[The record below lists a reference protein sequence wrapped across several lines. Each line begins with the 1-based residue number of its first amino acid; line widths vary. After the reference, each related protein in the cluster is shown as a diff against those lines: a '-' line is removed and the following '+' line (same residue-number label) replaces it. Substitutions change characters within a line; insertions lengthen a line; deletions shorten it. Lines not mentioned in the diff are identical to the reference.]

1 MKADDIISKAR
12 KELVDFIIFELKM
25 VFMYMYH
32 GEEPTA
38 GCDWIVTCDYLDTTP
53 TIGVSVSD
61 SEGNDYV
68 SYRNLVEVRVDD
80 NKNLTIVVENS
91 VGVDEPIELTEQ
103 YLTTDELSYIAD
115 ALEVTWNN
123 MIGKK

>member
-1 MKADDIISKAR
+1 MKANDIILNAR
-12 KELVDFIIFELKM
+12 KQLIDFIIFELKM

-38 GCDWIVTCDYLDTTP
+38 GCDWIVTCDALDTTP

-68 SYRNLVEVRVDD
+68 SYRDLVEVRVDD
-80 NKNLTIVVENS
+80 NKKLTVVVENS
-91 VGVDEPIELTEQ
+91 VGAENPIELTEQ
-103 YLTTDELSYIAD
+103 YLTTDELSYIAN
-115 ALEVTWNN
+115 ALEITWNN
-123 MIGKK
+123 MIKK